1 MSIES
6 ELKNEGIVVIK
17 NLNALQ
23 VHTIAKFVAEKLVS
37 NFPEQNL
44 NLDNLIFE
52 LSKLNMCIAKMPPD
66 GAAAKFYYKNST
78 LYFHENLSFDD
89 IENLA
94 IHECIHFIQQSTD
107 SNNKLVRLGLCD
119 FSNSYL
125 NGMGVNEAAV
135 QFMASKCL
143 DSKNEDVKYYDIE
156 FSTISPSYYPLQCNL
171 IGQISYIIG
180 EDILFNSTLYGNDNF
195 KEKFI
200 SVTNQDIFYTIQ
212 KNIDS
217 IVYLEDEL
225 NNLSN
230 TLANMDGNI
239 RKIERISKKIIK
251 QKQKISKV
259 YFDTQNLIFTG
270 YFNHRLNELV
280 TLKDIDNFRNK
291 LFGYKDLIGK
301 NDKYSYFSDYYLQMM
316 QKLEQKYE
324 ALEDGNVTTL
334 VVQKN
339 NLFVTLFKK
348 LRLLFKKEYQ
358 SSDVTLIQK

>member
-23 VHTIAKFVAEKLVS
+23 VHTIAKFVADKLVT

-44 NLDNLIFE
+44 NEDSLIIE

-78 LYFHENLSFDD
+78 LYFHEALSFDE
-89 IENLA
+89 IEKLA
-94 IHECIHFIQQSTD
+94 VHECIHFIQQSID
-107 SNNKLVRLGLCD
+107 NNNKLVRLGLCD

-135 QFMASKCL
+135 QLMASKCL
-143 DSKNEDVKYYDIE
+143 ECENEEVKYYGIE

-171 IGQISYIIG
+171 INQISYIIG

-195 KEKFI
+195 KNKFI
-200 SVTNQDIFYTIQ
+200 SLTNQDVFYTIQ

-225 NNLSN
+225 NTYSN
-230 TLANMDGNI
+230 ALANIDGNI
-239 RKIERISKKIIK
+239 RKIEKISKKINK
-251 QKQKISKV
+251 QKQKISKM
-259 YFDTQNLIFTG
+259 YFDTQNIIFTE
-270 YFNHRLNELV
+270 YFNHRLNELI
-280 TLKDIDNFRNK
+280 TIKDIDNFRNK
-291 LFGYKDLIGK
+291 LFSYKDLIGK
-301 NDKYSYFSDYYLQMM
+301 NDKYTYFSDYYLQMM

-324 ALEDGNVTTL
+324 ALEGGNITTL
-334 VVQKN
+334 VVQKS

-348 LRLLFKKEYQ
+348 LCLLFKKEYEP
-358 SSDVTLIQK
+358 SDVTLIQK